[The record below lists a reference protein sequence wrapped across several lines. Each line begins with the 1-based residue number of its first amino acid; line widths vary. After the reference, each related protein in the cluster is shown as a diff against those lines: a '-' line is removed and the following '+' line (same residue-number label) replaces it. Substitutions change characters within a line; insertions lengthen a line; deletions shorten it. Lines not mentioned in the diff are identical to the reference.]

1 MRDSQFVGSAM
12 TTTLTLNGDEIAAI
26 NNGEKFEF
34 HLEPGEHLLGLK
46 FLGNDPV
53 LGALTLGMA
62 RPKRFIE
69 AATIFEAEKTYYFR
83 IVDNANWEWD
93 LKRSSR

>member
-1 MRDSQFVGSAM
+1 M
-12 TTTLTLNGDEIAAI
+12 TTTLTLNSAEVAAI
-26 NNGEKFEF
+26 KNGEKFEF
-34 HLEPGEHLLGLK
+34 YVEAGEHLLGLK

-69 AATIFEAEKTYYFR
+69 AATIFEAEKIYYFR